1 MALITTLRNLRQR
14 RRAEREF
21 DDEAAF
27 HLEMETEANIAR
39 GMSREEAR
47 LTALRAFGGVV
58 QARENVRDTRVLRVE
73 SLWLDA
79 KYAARSLMA
88 QPRFTCAA
96 VGMLALAIGLSTAM
110 FTVLDAL
117 ILRPVPFREPAQL
130 AHVWMGTDR
139 GGRAVVS
146 PAVLKA
152 WRDSAAFEGAESAM
166 PATVLLEVGETVVA
180 RESAIVTPG
189 MFKMLSNVKALRG
202 RLFDPTDGRPGETD
216 RVLVSETLWRTLY
229 GSDAALV
236 GSSITVDGRRLL
248 VVGILPSEFKFP
260 SARTVLWRPTD
271 LNGPGEMAK
280 AYVRFASNMGR
291 SDSLRVATEAAR
303 AADASNAQLRPRVYP
318 LAGLTDSFATQSVRV
333 LAGGVVLVFLVLC
346 ANVCG
351 LLLARL
357 TARRR
362 EFAMR
367 AALGASRARLL
378 RQALAESVVLA
389 VAGMVGGAAVA
400 WAFVSASQQVIPEAL
415 LLETLK
421 PLTLDARALLMT
433 SAFGVVAILVSGLLP
448 AWLGTSVHAGDS
460 LRVVDR
466 GATEARAARIIGRAL
481 VTIEVALACTLLV
494 GATLLTRSFVKMS
507 QADRGLQT
515 DGVTTVWL
523 AFGSKGVQDDA
534 AARSAIARSVED
546 ELRQLPGVRQV
557 AWSYGL
563 PPHGGM
569 LSFGDWTSDLPGAL
583 PVNLTLERY
592 VVTPQLFAL
601 YEIPIVR
608 GRSFTSSDTF
618 SNVIVSQGLA
628 ARLWGDADPVGHSF
642 RFIGER
648 FQVVGVAREI
658 HFPSLDPRADVPE
671 FYHPYKEVPFT
682 PMASLRCDPGCP
694 DSAVIR
700 HHLAASHPGVKVQ
713 AAGTVDSKYVA
724 ELARPRA
731 AAAVALTFAVFALT
745 ATAAG
750 LFSVLSYAVTRRRRE
765 FGIRAALGATPR
777 RVRQVVLRDGV
788 IVATIG
794 LALGT
799 LFAIAL
805 AGALR
810 SLQYGVTSTDPLSW
824 TIVLAVLALTT
835 LTASWLPARN
845 AARLDPI
852 MLLREE

>member
-1 MALITTLRNLRQR
+1 MALITTWRNLRQR
-14 RRAEREF
+14 RQAEREF

-39 GMSREEAR
+39 GMSREDAR
-47 LTALRAFGGVV
+47 LTALRSFGGVV
-58 QARENVRDTRVLRVE
+58 QARENVRDARALRIE

-79 KYAARSLMA
+79 RYAARALMA
-88 QPRFTCAA
+88 QPRFICAA
-96 VGMLALAIGLSTAM
+96 AGMLALAIGISTAM
-110 FTVLDAL
+110 FTIIDAL
-117 ILRPVPFREPAQL
+117 ILRPVPFRDPAQL
-130 AHVWMGTDR
+130 AHIWMGTDR
-139 GGRAVVS
+139 GGRTVVS
-146 PAVLKA
+146 PAVLNA
-152 WRDSAAFEGAESAM
+152 WRESAAFEAAESAM
-166 PATVLLEVGETVVA
+166 PGTVLLQAGETVVA
-180 RESAIVTPG
+180 RESATVTPG
-189 MFKMLSNVKALRG
+189 IFKMLSNVRALRG
-202 RLFDPTDGRPGETD
+202 RLFDPTDGRPGQTD
-216 RVLVSETLWRTLY
+216 RVLVSETLWRTVY
-229 GSDAALV
+229 GSDPAFV
-236 GSSITVDGRRLL
+236 GSSITVDGNRLS

-271 LNGPGEMAK
+271 LAGSADMAK
-280 AYVRFASNMGR
+280 AYVRFAANMAR
-291 SDSLRVATEAAR
+291 SDALRLATEAAR
-303 AADASNAQLRPRVYP
+303 TADGNNAQLRPWVYP
-318 LAGLTDSFATQSVRV
+318 LAGLTDTNATQSVRV

-367 AALGASRARLL
+367 AALGASRGRLL

-389 VAGMVGGAAVA
+389 AAGMAGGAVVA
-400 WAFVSASQQVIPEAL
+400 WAFVSVSQQVIPETL
-415 LLETLK
+415 LLQTLN
-421 PLTLDARALLMT
+421 PLTLDARAILMT

-466 GATEARAARIIGRAL
+466 GATEAPAARIIGRTL

-515 DGVTTVWL
+515 DGITTVWL
-523 AFGSKGVQDDA
+523 TLGSKATTDP
-534 AARSAIARSVED
+534 AARTALARSLDD

-569 LSFGDWTSDLPGAL
+569 LSFGDWISDLPGAL

-592 VVTPQLFAL
+592 VVTPELFAL
-601 YEIPIVR
+601 YQIPIVR
-608 GRSFTSSDTF
+608 GRGFTSSDTF
-618 SNVIVSQGLA
+618 SNVIISQALA
-628 ARLWGDADPVGHSF
+628 SRLWGEGDPVGHSF
-642 RFIGER
+642 RFIGET
-648 FQVVGVAREI
+648 FYVVGVAREI

-671 FYHPYKEVPFT
+671 FYHPYTEVSFT
-682 PMASLRCDPGCP
+682 PMVSLRCEPGCP
-694 DSAVIR
+694 DTAVIR
-700 HHLAASHPGVKVQ
+700 HRLAISHPAVRVQ
-713 AAGTVDSKYVA
+713 AADTVDSKYVA

-765 FGIRAALGATPR
+765 FGIRTALGATPR
-777 RVRQVVLRDGV
+777 RVRQVVLRDGL
-788 IVATIG
+788 IVATTG

-799 LFAIAL
+799 LFAITL
-805 AGALR
+805 SGALR
-810 SLQYGVTSTDPLSW
+810 SLQYGVTSSDPLSW
-824 TIVLAVLALTT
+824 AIVLAVVAVTT
-835 LTASWLPARN
+835 LAASWFPARS
-845 AARLDPI
+845 AARLDPLV
-852 MLLREE
+852 LLREE